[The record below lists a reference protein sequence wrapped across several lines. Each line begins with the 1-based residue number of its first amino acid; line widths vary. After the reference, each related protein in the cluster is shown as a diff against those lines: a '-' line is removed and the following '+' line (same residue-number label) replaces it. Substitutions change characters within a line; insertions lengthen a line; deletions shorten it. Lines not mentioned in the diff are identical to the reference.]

1 MYRKGDEKMKAP
13 QMISEKGQKALFELI
28 ALAAANGM
36 IDQADANNAKKIL
49 ATNPEMRL
57 SRAFTRLK
65 NVEDLVY
72 SMRSVDSRA
81 TEMIKTFKA
90 ELEEI
95 RYVGSLAH
103 RTEDS

>member
-28 ALAAANGM
+28 SLAAANEM

-65 NVEDLVY
+65 NIEDLVY
-72 SMRSVDSRA
+72 SMRSVDSRV
-81 TEMIKTFKA
+81 TDMIKTFKA

-103 RTEDS
+103 RKEE

>member
-1 MYRKGDEKMKAP
+1 MCRKGDEKMKAP

-28 ALAAANGM
+28 SLAAANGM

-65 NVEDLVY
+65 NIESLVY
-72 SMRSVDSRA
+72 SMQSVDFRV
-81 TEMIKTFKA
+81 TDMLKTFKA

-103 RTEDS
+103 RKEDS

>member
-13 QMISEKGQKALFELI
+13 QMISEKGQKALLELI
-28 ALAAANGM
+28 SLAAANGM

-65 NVEDLVY
+65 NIENLVY
-72 SMRSVDSRA
+72 SMQSVDFRV
-81 TEMIKTFKA
+81 TDMIKTFKA

-103 RTEDS
+103 RKEDS

>member
-13 QMISEKGQKALFELI
+13 QMISETGQKALFELI
-28 ALAAANGM
+28 SLAAANGM
-36 IDQADANNAKKIL
+36 IEQADANNAKKIL
-49 ATNPEMRL
+49 ATNPDMRL

-81 TEMIKTFKA
+81 EDMIKTFKS

-103 RTEDS
+103 RKENS

>member
-28 ALAAANGM
+28 SLAAANGM

-65 NVEDLVY
+65 NIESLVY
-72 SMRSVDSRA
+72 SMQSVDFRV
-81 TEMIKTFKA
+81 TDMLKTFKA

-103 RTEDS
+103 RKEDS